1 MLESRSAASVSPN
14 LSFTLANDCTLTF
27 NFQPDGQV
35 VLIAVQRGNTVVGAL
50 STEQVI
56 RLRDTLATFIEKR
69 SS

>member
-35 VLIAVQRGNTVVGAL
+35 VVIGAQRSNTVVGAL
-50 STEQVI
+50 TTEEAI
-56 RLRDTLATFIEKR
+56 KLRDTLTAFIEKR
-69 SS
+69 GG